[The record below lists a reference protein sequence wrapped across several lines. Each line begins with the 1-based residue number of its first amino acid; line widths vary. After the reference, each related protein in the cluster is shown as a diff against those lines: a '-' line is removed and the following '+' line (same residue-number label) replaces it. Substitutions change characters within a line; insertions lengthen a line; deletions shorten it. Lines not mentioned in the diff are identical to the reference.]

1 MIVIPKVHMCSERHC
16 NKVIPFNKRYCPE
29 HERLHNEEYYKKL
42 SSKEID
48 RTEYYKNYNKNVRD
62 PEANSFY
69 NSTRWK
75 HVAQYVR
82 DRDMYMDGVT
92 GKVLMDNDVIV
103 DHCTPRR
110 LCKDPYNTDNL
121 WLLSRREHFRKTK
134 LEEIISKQEHG
145 DTKLQHL
152 SKAWWK
158 KILLEEPRKKDVN
171 G

>member
-1 MIVIPKVHMCSERHC
+1 M
-16 NKVIPFNKRYCPE
+16 RYCPE

-103 DHCTPRR
+103 DHIKPQR

-121 WLLSRREHFRKTK
+121 WLLSRGEHFRKTK

-152 SKAWWK
+152 SKSWWK